1 MRVPVTLLQT
11 NACSPLA
18 TNAIAGNIWD
28 NFSSQSYK
36 DLPSVGEIT
45 VYDPITGEPR
55 QYMMPGGGRGYTRPP
70 SLISLWSTAPFLL
83 NNTVGEF
90 QSSPSVEARMRSF
103 QSSIEQ
109 MLWPERRDKDL
120 VLGDKIPGR
129 IDRTTQKSYLGVAAG
144 FLPDSLRGSSGFL
157 SKYFPTFFG
166 DDGILIGPLP
176 TGTPVGVLSNIDL
189 FAETSGV
196 LGRARR
202 DADILKLLLETKRAL
217 KNLPHDASEE
227 QARAVLRPLVG
238 PLMEFNKCPDLIVN
252 RGHYFGT
259 DKFAEEPALSDE
271 DKRALIEYLKTF

>member
-1 MRVPVTLLQT
+1 M
-11 NACSPLA
+11 
-18 TNAIAGNIWD
+18 
-28 NFSSQSYK
+28 
-36 DLPSVGEIT
+36 
-45 VYDPITGEPR
+45 
-55 QYMMPGGGRGYTRPP
+55 
-70 SLISLWSTAPFLL
+70 
-83 NNTVGEF
+83 
-90 QSSPSVEARMRSF
+90 
-103 QSSIEQ
+103 
-109 MLWPERRDKDL
+109 
-120 VLGDKIPGR
+120 
-129 IDRTTQKSYLGVAAG
+129 
-144 FLPDSLRGSSGFL
+144 
-157 SKYFPTFFG
+157 
-166 DDGILIGPLP
+166 
-176 TGTPVGVLSNIDL
+176 LSNIDL